1 MPHDPPPD
9 QASREQTNPTRA
21 AEAAEETS
29 SPGLPG
35 DVSLATQLRAEQ
47 KKLALVQEVS
57 RALSSGHDLD
67 QLLNL
72 IMEKVTLL
80 MDADRSTLFLLS
92 EDRQE
97 LWSKVLQGGE
107 LMEIRLKVGEGIA
120 GWVAASGE
128 RVNIPDAYIDERFQP
143 AVDLRSGYRTRSI
156 LCAPMRNSLGSI
168 VGVAQVL
175 NKKGGPFTRED
186 EQLLD
191 ALASQAAMSIENS
204 KLYHSVV
211 AKNVEL
217 LEAQEKLQ
225 QKTYELNVL
234 FEIEKE
240 VSAAHDLDELL
251 DRILHRAIVTVGA
264 KAGTIALR
272 EGPDQL
278 RFRTTRGPA
287 AERLRHKAIGMGVG
301 VLGWSAAHRTAIIV
315 NDPLSDERHA
325 AEFAEAAGVRPQHL
339 ACAPLIADEVL
350 GAIELVD
357 KAADDDSDE
366 STGFDDGDLRLLV
379 LIAGQAS
386 KAIQVARSRL
396 ERENQDRLAS
406 IGQMLAG
413 VLHDLKTPMTIISGY
428 AQLMAQI
435 DSAEQREAYVEQ
447 ILRQFDLMRGMTR
460 EVLQFARGEINVLV
474 RKVYMHR
481 FVDEMMTQL
490 NHALAGRGVELSLD
504 AQYNGLAYFD
514 EQKILRLIH
523 NIARNSADAMTDGG
537 EFRVVIA
544 ADDEKLIMEFSDNGP
559 GIPPELEGRLFEMF
573 ASGKE
578 EGTGLGLA
586 IAKKIVVEHGG
597 EITYESSPEVGTTF
611 QVTLP
616 LKRPEDV
623 KDSTGPISAVPG

>member
-1 MPHDPPPD
+1 MAHELPPD
-9 QASREQTNPTRA
+9 QVKNKRTSGEGPGHGRE
-21 AEAAEETS
+21 
-29 SPGLPG
+29 
-35 DVSLATQLRAEQ
+35 LALRLRTEQ

-57 RALSSGHDLD
+57 KALSSGHDLD
-67 QLLNL
+67 QLLTL

-80 MDADRSTLFLLS
+80 MDADRSTLYLLS

-107 LMEIRLKVGEGIA
+107 LLDIRLKVGEGIA

-128 RVNIPDAYIDERFQP
+128 HVNIPDAYIDERFQP

-175 NKKGGPFTRED
+175 NKKGGPFTKED
-186 EQLLD
+186 EDLLD
-191 ALASQAAMSIENS
+191 ALGSQAAMSIENS

-225 QKTYELNVL
+225 RKTYELNVL

-240 VSAAHDLDELL
+240 ISAAHDLDELL
-251 DRILHRAIVTVGA
+251 ERILYRAVVTVGA
-264 KAGTIALR
+264 QAGSIALR
-272 EGPDQL
+272 EGTDQL

-287 AERLRHKAIGMGVG
+287 EARLRHKSIGMGVG
-301 VLGWSAAHRTAIIV
+301 VLGWCAVRGQAIIV
-315 NDPLSDERHA
+315 NDPASDERHA
-325 AEFAEAAGVRPQHL
+325 AEFADNHGVSPRNL
-339 ACAPLIADEVL
+339 LCAPLIGDEVL

-357 KAADDDSDE
+357 KDDSDDSPAE
-366 STGFDDGDLRLLV
+366 NSGFVDSDLRLLV

-386 KAIQVARSRL
+386 KAIQLARSK
-396 ERENQDRLAS
+396 EDEEKEDRLAS

-435 DSAEQREAYVEQ
+435 DSADQREAYVEQ

-460 EVLQFARGEINVLV
+460 EVLQFARGETDILV

-481 FVDEMMTQL
+481 FIDEMVTQL
-490 NHALAGRGVELSLD
+490 NHALAGRGVALSVD
-504 AQYNGLAYFD
+504 AQYTGIAFFD
-514 EQKILRLIH
+514 EQKLLRLVH
-523 NIARNSADAMTDGG
+523 NIARNAAEAMEDGG
-537 EFRVVIA
+537 EFHITTFQ
-544 ADDEKLIMEFSDNGP
+544 ADGFICLEFRDNGP
-559 GIPPELEGRLFEMF
+559 GIPLELEGRLFDMF
-573 ASGKE
+573 ASGKAN
-578 EGTGLGLA
+578 GTGLGLA
-586 IAKKIVVEHGG
+586 IAKKIMDEHGG
-597 EITYESSPEVGTTF
+597 QITYESEHGKGTTF
-611 QVTLP
+611 RILLP
-616 LKRPEDV
+616 ETRPDGVSES
-623 KDSTGPISAVPG
+623 STEPAMLP